1 MHSILVTG
9 QVLNLRK
16 QVYQLDTNGVL
27 KEIYVAEI
35 DEHGNI
41 MDEDKQGF
49 ITIDFPNNLYK
60 PKWTGKEWIEGELEE
75 EKAEREE
82 QQLLESLKPSPSEIA
97 DAELEIK
104 VITMLT
110 ELEVIQ

>member
-1 MHSILVTG
+1 
-9 QVLNLRK
+9 VLNLRK

-49 ITIDFPNNLYK
+49 VTVDIPSGLFK
-60 PKWTGKEWIEGELEE
+60 PKWNSTQWIEGETVE
-75 EKAEREE
+75 EKAEREA
-82 QQLLESLKPSPSEIA
+82 QQLLESLKPTPSEIA

-104 VITMLT
+104 ILSTLT
-110 ELEVIQ
+110 ELGVIQ